1 MNADAAFVS
10 VAEEPGVADFIEDRA
25 LDGFVAADNFKRRDK
40 IRRDAARRVDDKNE
54 RRREF
59 CRLGVNPRRND
70 NLFNLRLFHL
80 IPFVR
85 FEL

>member
-1 MNADAAFVS
+1 MNADVSLVS
-10 VAEEPGVADFIEDRA
+10 VAEESGVADFIEDCA
-25 LDGFVAADNFKRRDK
+25 LDGLVAADNFRRLDK
-40 IRRDAARRVDDKNE
+40 IRRDAARRINDKNE

-80 IPFVR
+80 VPFVR